1 MFKFWVIFKREYAQV
16 VKKKSFI
23 VGIFVTPVFMGALIL
38 LPTFLADMKSSESET
53 MAIIDQSERG
63 MGREFAVSLERY
75 TLEDSVQA
83 DQPSYTVDSVFEIA
97 PDDEARF
104 KAVQDSLGQLI
115 IDDEL
120 TYYLVIREQAYLCD
134 TCSYLV
140 TNSNKFRTIQ
150 RFENRFSEVLSSQR
164 LAVSNINLEVDSVL
178 SLTRHVNL
186 PIRDAKGQS
195 LPFLTKYMGA
205 MIFVLIMF
213 AMIIAYGQMV
223 MRSVI
228 EEKNSRVMEVLVS
241 SVSPFQLML
250 GKICGLG
257 AATFTQVA
265 IWVILGAGIYSM
277 KGALSVDASIDRI
290 VFNPLVV
297 VFFVLFLTTGY
308 LLFSTIFA
316 LVGSIVT
323 TEKEAQNYVMPITMS
338 MMLPVII
345 GMYIIQQP
353 NSTFSI
359 VLSLIPIFTPTTMMM
374 RVVFL
379 APTASSYSIFSGI
392 AAQATLGFILLVAA
406 VIGMIWL
413 TGKIFRVGIL
423 MYGKRATLPE
433 IIRWVKY

>member
-1 MFKFWVIFKREYAQV
+1 VFKFWVIFKREYAQV

-23 VGIFVTPVFMGALIL
+23 VGIFLTPIFMGAIIL
-38 LPTFLADMKSSESET
+38 LPTFLATMKSSDSERI
-53 MAIIDQSERG
+53 AIIDQSEQG
-63 MGREFAVSLERY
+63 MGRDFAKSLERY
-75 TLEDSVQA
+75 TLDDSGQSCYA
-83 DQPSYTVDSVFEIA
+83 VDSVFEIGA
-97 PDDEARF
+97 EDTTRF
-104 KAVQDSLGQLI
+104 GALQDSLGQLV

-120 TYYLVIREQAYLCD
+120 KYYLVIKQQAYLCD

-140 TNSNKFRTIQ
+140 TNSSNFRTVQ
-150 RFENRFSEVLSSQR
+150 RFENRLSEVLSQKR
-164 LAVSNINLEVDSVL
+164 LEVSNVNLAVDSVL

-186 PIRDAKGQS
+186 PTRDAKGQS
-195 LPFLTKYMGA
+195 LPFMTKYMSA
-205 MIFVLIMF
+205 LVFVLIMF

-265 IWVILGAGIYSM
+265 VWVVLGMGIYLM
-277 KGALSVDASIDRI
+277 KGALNVDASVDQI

-297 VFFVLFLTTGY
+297 VFFVLFLTAGY

-323 TEKEAQNYVMPITMS
+323 TEKEAQPFIFPITMS
-338 MMLPVII
+338 IMLPVII
-345 GMYIIQQP
+345 AIYIIQQP
-353 NSTFSI
+353 NSAFSI
-359 VLSLIPIFTPTTMMM
+359 ILSLIPLFTPTTMMM

-379 APTASSYSIFSGI
+379 APTASSYSLLGGI
-392 AAQATLGFILLVAA
+392 ALQATIGFILLVLT

-433 IIRWVKY
+433 IVRWVKY